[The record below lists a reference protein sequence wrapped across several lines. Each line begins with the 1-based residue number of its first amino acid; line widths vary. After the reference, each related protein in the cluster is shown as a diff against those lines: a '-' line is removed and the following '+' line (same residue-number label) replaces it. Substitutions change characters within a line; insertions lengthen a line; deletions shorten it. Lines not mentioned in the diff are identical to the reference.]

1 MNGQRSFSYCL
12 CAMVLCLL
20 FSIQVKA
27 EGTLFFVH
35 NDHLGTPQA
44 ITDTDKNIVWKANY
58 KPFGEVAEV
67 VAAIDMPARFPGQ
80 YYDKETGYHYNYYR
94 DYDPSLGRYIQSDPI
109 GLNGGL
115 NTYGYVGGNPLSYS
129 DPLGLCPWCAIGAVV
144 GGTVNGA
151 AYALTTSNFTWS
163 GLGKQVVI
171 GVVVGGITA
180 AVPGYIAAGSLNFGR
195 MNTLVGLG
203 AAAAAGTAGGI
214 ANQLG
219 QCQPVNYNQ
228 ALLAGASNA
237 AGLGIG
243 RVFQPIAR
251 SMSTTIVVGNSG
263 LPVTSLTGRTFMVG
277 SQPSKQVV
285 SQATQQFIQDFTGA
299 SFSSATSSGL

>member
-115 NTYGYVGGNPLSYS
+115 NTYSYVGGNPLNRY
-129 DPLGLCPWCAIGAVV
+129 DPLGLWSIDVDAYFGFGGGAHISYLNGTLVV
-144 GGTVNGA
+144 MGR
-151 AYALTTSNFTWS
+151 
-163 GLGKQVVI
+163 I
-171 GVVVGGITA
+171 GVGFGGSAIFDPLGTPTPHA
-180 AVPGYIAAGSLNFGR
+180 NTCGSGYIATTSLN
-195 MNTLVGLG
+195 
-203 AAAAAGTAGGI
+203 
-214 ANQLG
+214 
-219 QCQPVNYNQ
+219 
-228 ALLAGASNA
+228 
-237 AGLGIG
+237 
-243 RVFQPIAR
+243 
-251 SMSTTIVVGNSG
+251 
-263 LPVTSLTGRTFMVG
+263 
-277 SQPSKQVV
+277 
-285 SQATQQFIQDFTGA
+285 
-299 SFSSATSSGL
+299 SSATLGVKPFSAGGSYVGSSGNAVTTPQGGGFQSFTPTGITPGGRSKLGVGFGASVGVNLGSFTNW